1 MLRPF
6 AIVAAVFVGLS
17 STCVAQEL
25 QQGSLPKT
33 PQAASAKPATANS
46 ATTKKKKS
54 AKAKKPT
61 PQKQA
66 QPLPPQPPPPP
77 PTLEQQPAVAP
88 EVLYRGGLLTII
100 ARNSTMS
107 DVLAAVRRVTGA
119 NIDRPPSG
127 GGERVVGQFGPGLP
141 RDVLNHLLNGS
152 RYDYVILGSATRPG
166 AIDRVLLTQRG
177 APTQGAAV
185 AANTQ
190 NQPPQHP
197 GVQPPAEEQ
206 TEPDTEPEVDSEDMT
221 VPEREQEA
229 APAQEPTQMQRE
241 PAPGQPPQG
250 QAPQAQPPDQNQPNQ
265 QGQPNVKSPEE
276 LLRELQQMQ
285 QQQQQKPP
293 DQEPQ

>member
-17 STCVAQEL
+17 STWAAQEL

-33 PQAASAKPATANS
+33 PPTASAKPSTANS
-46 ATTKKKKS
+46 ATTNKKKS
-54 AKAKKPT
+54 AKARKPA

-66 QPLPPQPPPPP
+66 QQVPPQPPPPP

-88 EVLYRGGLLTII
+88 EVLYRGGQLTII
-100 ARNSTMS
+100 ARNSSMS

-152 RYDYVILGSATRPG
+152 RYDYIILGSATRPG

-190 NQPPQHP
+190 NQPPQRP

-206 TEPDTEPEVDSEDMT
+206 TEPDSEPEVDNEDMT

-229 APAQEPTQMQRE
+229 PAQEPTQMQQE
-241 PAPGQPPQG
+241 PALGQPPQG
-250 QAPQAQPPDQNQPNQ
+250 QPPQAQPPDQNQPNQ